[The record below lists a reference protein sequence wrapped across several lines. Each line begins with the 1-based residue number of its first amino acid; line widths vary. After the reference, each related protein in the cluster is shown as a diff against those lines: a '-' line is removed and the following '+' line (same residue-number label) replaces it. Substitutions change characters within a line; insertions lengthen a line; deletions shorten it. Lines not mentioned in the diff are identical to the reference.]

1 MFSGMFGDNTNHQHL
16 FNREFLLMSQIKKVN
31 HIAILV
37 ENIENALEFWQDQL
51 GLTLDHIEDVPS
63 QASKV
68 AFLPVGEGE
77 VELVEPTDPES
88 GLAKYLEK
96 RGEGMHHLCFQVDD
110 IEAMLDLLKAKDVRL
125 INESPVDL
133 PGRRM
138 AFIHPKA
145 ANGVLIEL
153 YEIIE

>member
-1 MFSGMFGDNTNHQHL
+1 
-16 FNREFLLMSQIKKVN
+16 MSQIKKVN
-31 HIAILV
+31 HIAIVV
-37 ENIENALEFWQDQL
+37 ENIENALEFWQGQL
-51 GLTLDHIEDVPS
+51 GLALDHIEDVPS

-110 IEAMLDLLKAKDVRL
+110 IEAMLDLLKEKDVRL

>member
-1 MFSGMFGDNTNHQHL
+1 
-16 FNREFLLMSQIKKVN
+16 MSQIKKIN
-31 HIAILV
+31 HIAIVV
-37 ENIENALEFWQDQL
+37 ENIEVALSFWQDQL
-51 GLTLDHIEDVPS
+51 GLKLDHIEDVPS

-68 AFLPVGEGE
+68 AFLPIGDGE
-77 VELVEPTDPES
+77 VELVEPTDPDS
-88 GLAKYLEK
+88 GLSKYLEK

-110 IEAMLDLLKAKDVRL
+110 IEGMLDLLREKGVRL
-125 INESPVDL
+125 INKTPVDL